1 MSNNRKH
8 SSHSHHNHGD
18 MDHSKH
24 DHNEMEHSQ
33 MDHSKMNH
41 SQMDHSKMNHSQMDH
56 SKMNHS
62 QMDHSKMN
70 HNQMDHSKMNHSA
83 MDHNEMDHGAMG
95 GHAHHHHGS
104 FKEIFLKSLP
114 LGIAILLITP
124 MMDIQLP
131 FQIIF
136 PYADVVAAVLAT
148 ILYIYG
154 GKPFYMGAKD
164 EFNSKAPGMM
174 SLITLGITVSYAYS
188 VYAVAARY
196 VTGEH
201 VMDFFFEF
209 TTLILIMLLGHW
221 IEMKALGEAG
231 DAQKALAE
239 LVPKDAHVV
248 LEDDSIET
256 RPVSELQ
263 IGDVIRVQA
272 GENVPAD
279 GIIIRGESRVNE
291 ALVTGESKPIEKN
304 PGDEV
309 IGGSTNG
316 GGVLYVEIKQTG
328 DKSFISQVQALI
340 SQAQGQSSRAE
351 NLAQK
356 VAGWLFY
363 IAVIVALIALVI
375 WMVIADVPTA
385 VIFTVTTLVIAC
397 PHALGL
403 AIPLVTARS
412 TSLGASRGLL
422 VKDRDAL
429 ELTTK
434 ADVIVLDKTGT
445 LTTGEFKVL
454 DVELFNDK
462 YTKDEIVALLS
473 GIEGGSSHPIA
484 QSIISYAEQQGI
496 RPVSFDSIDV
506 ISGAGVEGQANGHR
520 YQLISQKSYGRN
532 LDMDIPKG
540 ATLSVLVENDEAIG
554 AVALGDEL
562 KPTSKDL
569 IQALKKNKIQPIMA
583 TGDNEKAAQGTAE
596 ILGIDYLA
604 NQSPQDKYELI
615 EKLKAEGK
623 KVIMVGDGVN
633 DAPSLAL
640 ADVGIAVGAGTQV
653 ALDSADVILTQSDP
667 GDIESFIELAQ
678 KTTRKMKE
686 NLVWGAGY
694 NFIAIPIA
702 AGILAPIGITL
713 TPAVGAVLMSLSTVI
728 VAINAMTLKLEPK

>member
-1 MSNNRKH
+1 MRNNKKH

-41 SQMDHSKMNHSQMDH
+41 SAMDHSKMDHSKMNHSQMDH

-62 QMDHSKMN
+62 AMDHS
-70 HNQMDHSKMNHSA
+70 
-83 MDHNEMDHGAMG
+83 EMDHGAMG

-124 MMDIQLP
+124 LMDIQLP

-279 GIIIRGESRVNE
+279 GIIIRGESRLNE
-291 ALVTGESKPIEKN
+291 ALVTGESKPIEKKT
-304 PGDEV
+304 GDEV

-328 DKSFISQVQALI
+328 DKSFISQVQTLI
-340 SQAQGQSSRAE
+340 SQAQSQPSRAE
-351 NLAQK
+351 NVAHK

-363 IAVIVALIALVI
+363 IAVVVALIALVA
-375 WMVIADVPTA
+375 WMIIADLPTA
-385 VIFTVTTLVIAC
+385 VIFTVTALVIAC

-403 AIPLVTARS
+403 AIPLVVSRS

-422 VKDRDAL
+422 VKNREAL

-434 ADVIVLDKTGT
+434 ADVMVLDKTGT

-454 DVELFNDK
+454 DVTVLSDK
-462 YTKDEIVALLS
+462 YSEEEITGLLA
-473 GIEGGSSHPIA
+473 GIEAGSSHPIA
-484 QSIISYAEQQGI
+484 QSIVNHAEAKGI
-496 RPVSFDSIDV
+496 KSVSFDSIEIV
-506 ISGAGVEGQANGHR
+506 SGAGIEGEANGHH
-520 YQLISQKSYGRN
+520 YQLISQKAYGKALR
-532 LDMDIPKG
+532 MDIPKG
-540 ATLSVLVENDEAIG
+540 ATLSILVENNEAIG

-562 KPTSKDL
+562 KETSRNL
-569 IQALKKNKIQPIMA
+569 IEVLKKYGIEPLMA
-583 TGDNEKAAQGTAE
+583 TGDNEEAAQGVAE
-596 ILGIDYLA
+596 VLGIQYQA
-604 NQSPQDKYELI
+604 NQSPEDKY
-615 EKLKAEGK
+615 KLVESMKNQNK
-623 KVIMVGDGVN
+623 TVIMVGDGVN

-640 ADVGIAVGAGTQV
+640 ADVGIAIGAGTQV
-653 ALDSADVILTQSDP
+653 ALDSADIILTQSDP
-667 GDIESFIELAQ
+667 GDIESFIELAN
-678 KTTRKMKE
+678 KTTRKMKQ

-713 TPAVGAVLMSLSTVI
+713 SPAVGAVLMSLSTVI
-728 VAINAMTLKLEPK
+728 VAINAMTLKLDPK

>member
-1 MSNNRKH
+1 MRNNKKH
-8 SSHSHHNHGD
+8 PSHSHHNHGD
-18 MDHSKH
+18 MEHSKH

-33 MDHSKMNH
+33 MYHSAMDHGAMGGHAHHHHGDMEHSKHDHNE
-41 SQMDHSKMNHSQMDH
+41 MDHSE
-56 SKMNHS
+56 
-62 QMDHSKMN
+62 
-70 HNQMDHSKMNHSA
+70 MDHSKMNHSA
-83 MDHNEMDHGAMG
+83 MDHSEMDHGVMG

-124 MMDIQLP
+124 LMDIQLP

-148 ILYIYG
+148 ILYIFG
-154 GKPFYMGAKD
+154 GKPFFMGAKD

-256 RPVSELQ
+256 RPVADLQ
-263 IGDVIRVQA
+263 VGDLIRVQA

-279 GIIIRGESRVNE
+279 GTIQRGESRVNE

-316 GGVLYVEIKQTG
+316 DGVLYVEIKQTG
-328 DKSFISQVQALI
+328 DKSFISQVQTLI
-340 SQAQGQSSRAE
+340 SQAQSQHSRAE

-356 VAGWLFY
+356 VAGLLFY

-429 ELTTK
+429 ELTTN
-434 ADVIVLDKTGT
+434 ADVMVLDKTGT

-520 YQLISQKSYGRN
+520 YQLISQKAYGRN

-540 ATLSVLVENDEAIG
+540 ATISVLVENDEAIG

-583 TGDNEKAAQGTAE
+583 TGDNEKAAQGAAE

-604 NQSPQDKYELI
+604 NQSPQDKYELV

-713 TPAVGAVLMSLSTVI
+713 SPAVAAVLMSLSTVI

>member
-1 MSNNRKH
+1 MRNNKKH

-41 SQMDHSKMNHSQMDH
+41 SAMDHS
-56 SKMNHS
+56 
-62 QMDHSKMN
+62 
-70 HNQMDHSKMNHSA
+70 
-83 MDHNEMDHGAMG
+83 EMDHGAMG

-124 MMDIQLP
+124 LMDIQLP

-291 ALVTGESKPIEKN
+291 ALLTGESKPIEKN
-304 PGDEV
+304 VKDQV

-316 GGVLYVEIKQTG
+316 SGVLYVEVTETG
-328 DKSFISQVQALI
+328 DKSFISQVQTLI
-340 SQAQGQSSRAE
+340 SQAQSQPSRAE
-351 NLAQK
+351 NVAHK
-356 VAGWLFY
+356 VASWLFY
-363 IAVIVALIALVI
+363 IAVVVALIALVA
-375 WMVIADVPTA
+375 WMIIADLPTA

-403 AIPLVTARS
+403 AIPLVVSRS

-422 VKDRDAL
+422 VKNREAL

-434 ADVIVLDKTGT
+434 ADVMVLDKTGT

-454 DVELFNDK
+454 DVTVLSDK
-462 YTKDEIVALLS
+462 YSEEEITGLLA
-473 GIEGGSSHPIA
+473 GIEAGSSHPIA
-484 QSIISYAEQQGI
+484 QSIVNHAEAKGI
-496 RPVSFDSIDV
+496 KSVSFDSIEIV
-506 ISGAGVEGQANGHR
+506 SGAGIEGEANGHH
-520 YQLISQKSYGRN
+520 YQLISQKAYGKALR
-532 LDMDIPKG
+532 MDIPKG
-540 ATLSVLVENDEAIG
+540 ATLSILVENNEAIG

-562 KPTSKDL
+562 KETSRNL
-569 IQALKKNKIQPIMA
+569 IEVLKKYGIEPLMA
-583 TGDNEKAAQGTAE
+583 TGDNEEAAQGVAE
-596 ILGIDYLA
+596 VLGIQYQA
-604 NQSPQDKYELI
+604 NQSPEDKY
-615 EKLKAEGK
+615 KLVESMKNQNK
-623 KVIMVGDGVN
+623 TVIMVGDGVN
-633 DAPSLAL
+633 DAPSLAM
-640 ADVGIAVGAGTQV
+640 ADVGIAIGAGTQV
-653 ALDSADVILTQSDP
+653 ALDSADIILTQSDP
-667 GDIESFIELAQ
+667 GDIESFIELAN
-678 KTTRKMKE
+678 KTTRKMKQ

-702 AGILAPIGITL
+702 AGLLAPIGITL
-713 TPAVGAVLMSLSTVI
+713 GPAFGAVLMSLSTVI
-728 VAINAMTLKLEPK
+728 VAINAMLLRLDPK

>member
-1 MSNNRKH
+1 MRNNKKH

-41 SQMDHSKMNHSQMDH
+41 SAMDHS
-56 SKMNHS
+56 
-62 QMDHSKMN
+62 
-70 HNQMDHSKMNHSA
+70 
-83 MDHNEMDHGAMG
+83 EMDHGAMG

-104 FKEIFLKSLP
+104 FKDIFLKSLP

-124 MMDIQLP
+124 LMDIQLP

-209 TTLILIMLLGHW
+209 ATLLLIMLLGHW

-239 LVPKDAHVV
+239 LLPKDAHVV

-256 RPVSELQ
+256 RPVSDLQ
-263 IGDVIRVQA
+263 VGDVIRVQA

-291 ALVTGESKPIEKN
+291 ALLTGESKPIEKN
-304 PGDEV
+304 VKDQV

-316 GGVLYVEIKQTG
+316 SGVLYVEVTETG
-328 DKSFISQVQALI
+328 DKSFISQVQSLI
-340 SQAQGQSSRAE
+340 SQAQSQPSRAE
-351 NLAQK
+351 NVAHK

-363 IAVIVALIALVI
+363 IAVVVALIALLI
-375 WMVIADVPTA
+375 WTIIADLPTA

-403 AIPLVTARS
+403 AIPLVVSRS

-422 VKDRDAL
+422 VKNREAL

-434 ADVIVLDKTGT
+434 ADVMVLDKTGT

-454 DVELFNDK
+454 DVTVLSDK
-462 YTKDEIVALLS
+462 YSEEEITGLLA
-473 GIEGGSSHPIA
+473 GIEAGSSHPIA
-484 QSIISYAEQQGI
+484 QSIVNHAEAKGI
-496 RPVSFDSIDV
+496 KSVSFDSIEIV
-506 ISGAGVEGQANGHR
+506 SGAGIEGEANGHH
-520 YQLISQKSYGRN
+520 YQLISQKAYGKALR
-532 LDMDIPKG
+532 MDIPKG
-540 ATLSVLVENDEAIG
+540 ATLSILVENNEAIG

-562 KPTSKDL
+562 KETSRNL
-569 IQALKKNKIQPIMA
+569 IEVLKKYGIEPLMA
-583 TGDNEKAAQGTAE
+583 TGDNEEAAQGVAE
-596 ILGIDYLA
+596 VLGIQYQA
-604 NQSPQDKYELI
+604 NQSPEDKY
-615 EKLKAEGK
+615 KLVESMKNQNK
-623 KVIMVGDGVN
+623 TVIMVGDGVN

-640 ADVGIAVGAGTQV
+640 ADVGIAIGAGTQV
-653 ALDSADVILTQSDP
+653 ALDSADIILTQSDP
-667 GDIESFIELAQ
+667 GDIESFIELAN
-678 KTTRKMKE
+678 KTTRKMKQ

-702 AGILAPIGITL
+702 AGLLAPIGITL
-713 TPAVGAVLMSLSTVI
+713 GPAFGAVLMSLSTVI
-728 VAINAMTLKLEPK
+728 VAINAMLLKLDPK

>member
-1 MSNNRKH
+1 MNNKQQNGSNKPTDH
-8 SSHSHHNHGD
+8 SK
-18 MDHSKH
+18 MDHSAM
-24 DHNEMEHSQ
+24 DHSQ
-33 MDHSKMNH
+33 MDHSKMDH
-41 SQMDHSKMNHSQMDH
+41 SQMDHSKMDHSQMDH
-56 SKMNHS
+56 SKM
-62 QMDHSKMN
+62 DHSKM
-70 HNQMDHSKMNHSA
+70 DHS
-83 MDHNEMDHGAMG
+83 EMDHGAMG

-124 MMDIQLP
+124 LMDIQLP

-209 TTLILIMLLGHW
+209 TTLLLIMLLGHW

-263 IGDVIRVQA
+263 VGDVIRVQA

-291 ALVTGESKPIEKN
+291 ALLTGESKPIEKN
-304 PGDEV
+304 VKDQV

-316 GGVLYVEIKQTG
+316 SGVLYVEVTETG
-328 DKSFISQVQALI
+328 DKSFISQVQTLI
-340 SQAQGQSSRAE
+340 SQAQSQPSRAE
-351 NLAQK
+351 NVAHK
-356 VAGWLFY
+356 VAGLLFY
-363 IAVIVALIALVI
+363 IAVVVALIALLI
-375 WMVIADVPTA
+375 WTIIADLPTA

-403 AIPLVTARS
+403 AIPLVVSRS

-422 VKDRDAL
+422 VKNREAL

-434 ADVIVLDKTGT
+434 ADVMVLDKTGT

-454 DVELFNDK
+454 DVTVLSDK
-462 YTKDEIVALLS
+462 YSEEEITGLLA
-473 GIEGGSSHPIA
+473 GIEAGSSHPIA
-484 QSIISYAEQQGI
+484 QSIVNHAEAKGI
-496 RPVSFDSIDV
+496 KSVSFDSIEIV
-506 ISGAGVEGQANGHR
+506 SGAGIEGEANGHH
-520 YQLISQKSYGRN
+520 YQLISQKAYGKALR
-532 LDMDIPKG
+532 MDIPKG
-540 ATLSVLVENDEAIG
+540 ATLSILVENNEAIG

-562 KPTSKDL
+562 KETSRNL
-569 IQALKKNKIQPIMA
+569 IEVLKKYGIEPLMA
-583 TGDNEKAAQGTAE
+583 TGDNEEAAQGVAE
-596 ILGIDYLA
+596 VLGIQYQA
-604 NQSPQDKYELI
+604 NQSPEDKY
-615 EKLKAEGK
+615 KLVESMKNQNK
-623 KVIMVGDGVN
+623 TVIMVGDGVN

-640 ADVGIAVGAGTQV
+640 ADVGIAIGAGTQV
-653 ALDSADVILTQSDP
+653 ALDSADIILTQSDP
-667 GDIESFIELAQ
+667 GDIESFIELAN
-678 KTTRKMKE
+678 KTTRKMKQ

-702 AGILAPIGITL
+702 AGLLAPIGITL
-713 TPAVGAVLMSLSTVI
+713 GPAFGAVLMSLSTVI
-728 VAINAMTLKLEPK
+728 VAINAMLLKLDPK

>member
-1 MSNNRKH
+1 MNNKQQNGSNKPTDH
-8 SSHSHHNHGD
+8 SK
-18 MDHSKH
+18 MDHSKM
-24 DHNEMEHSQ
+24 DHSQ
-33 MDHSKMNH
+33 MDHSKMDHSKMDHSKMDH
-41 SQMDHSKMNHSQMDH
+41 SQMDHSKMDH
-56 SKMNHS
+56 S
-62 QMDHSKMN
+62 
-70 HNQMDHSKMNHSA
+70 
-83 MDHNEMDHGAMG
+83 EMDHGAMG

-124 MMDIQLP
+124 LMDIQLP

-209 TTLILIMLLGHW
+209 TTLLLIMLLGHW

-263 IGDVIRVQA
+263 VGDVIRVQA

-291 ALVTGESKPIEKN
+291 ALLTGESKPIEKN
-304 PGDEV
+304 VKDQV

-316 GGVLYVEIKQTG
+316 SGVLYVEVTETG
-328 DKSFISQVQALI
+328 DKSFISQVQSLI
-340 SQAQGQSSRAE
+340 SQAQSQPSRAE
-351 NLAQK
+351 NVAHK
-356 VAGWLFY
+356 VAGLLFY
-363 IAVIVALIALVI
+363 IAVVVALIALLI
-375 WMVIADVPTA
+375 WTIIADLPTA

-403 AIPLVTARS
+403 AIPLVVSRS

-422 VKDRDAL
+422 VKNREAL

-434 ADVIVLDKTGT
+434 ADVMVLDKTGT

-454 DVELFNDK
+454 DVTVLSDK
-462 YTKDEIVALLS
+462 YSEEEITGLLA
-473 GIEGGSSHPIA
+473 GIEAGSSHPIA
-484 QSIISYAEQQGI
+484 QSIVNHAEAKGI
-496 RPVSFDSIDV
+496 KSVSFDSIEIV
-506 ISGAGVEGQANGHR
+506 SGAGIEGEANGHH
-520 YQLISQKSYGRN
+520 YQLISQKAYGKALR
-532 LDMDIPKG
+532 MDIPKG
-540 ATLSVLVENDEAIG
+540 ATLSILVENNEAIG

-562 KPTSKDL
+562 KETSRNL
-569 IQALKKNKIQPIMA
+569 IEVLKKYGIEPLMA
-583 TGDNEKAAQGTAE
+583 TGDNEEAAQGVAE
-596 ILGIDYLA
+596 VLGIQYQA
-604 NQSPQDKYELI
+604 NQSPEDKY
-615 EKLKAEGK
+615 KLVESMKNQNK
-623 KVIMVGDGVN
+623 TVIMVGDGVN

-640 ADVGIAVGAGTQV
+640 ADVGIAIGAGTQV
-653 ALDSADVILTQSDP
+653 ALDSADIILTQSDP
-667 GDIESFIELAQ
+667 GDIESFIELAN
-678 KTTRKMKE
+678 KTTRKMKQ

-702 AGILAPIGITL
+702 AGLLAPIGITL
-713 TPAVGAVLMSLSTVI
+713 GPAFGAVLMSLSTVI
-728 VAINAMTLKLEPK
+728 VAINAMLLKLDPK

>member
-1 MSNNRKH
+1 
-8 SSHSHHNHGD
+8 
-18 MDHSKH
+18 MDHS
-24 DHNEMEHSQ
+24 
-33 MDHSKMNH
+33 
-41 SQMDHSKMNHSQMDH
+41 
-56 SKMNHS
+56 
-62 QMDHSKMN
+62 
-70 HNQMDHSKMNHSA
+70 
-83 MDHNEMDHGAMG
+83 EMDHGAMG

-124 MMDIQLP
+124 LMDIQLP

-291 ALVTGESKPIEKN
+291 ALVTGESKPIEKK

-328 DKSFISQVQALI
+328 DKSFISQVQTLI
-340 SQAQGQSSRAE
+340 SQAQSQPSRAE
-351 NLAQK
+351 NVAHK

-363 IAVIVALIALVI
+363 IAVVVALIALVA
-375 WMVIADVPTA
+375 WMIIADLPTA
-385 VIFTVTTLVIAC
+385 VIFTVTALVIAC

-403 AIPLVTARS
+403 AIPLVVSRS

-422 VKDRDAL
+422 VKNREAL

-434 ADVIVLDKTGT
+434 ADVMVLDKTGT

-454 DVELFNDK
+454 DVTVLSDK
-462 YTKDEIVALLS
+462 YSEEEITGLLA
-473 GIEGGSSHPIA
+473 GIEAGSSHPIA
-484 QSIISYAEQQGI
+484 QSIVNHAEAKGI
-496 RPVSFDSIDV
+496 KSVSFDSIEIV
-506 ISGAGVEGQANGHR
+506 SGAGIEGEANGHH
-520 YQLISQKSYGRN
+520 YQLISQKAYGKALR
-532 LDMDIPKG
+532 MDIPKG
-540 ATLSVLVENDEAIG
+540 ATLSILVENNEAIG

-562 KPTSKDL
+562 KETSRNL
-569 IQALKKNKIQPIMA
+569 IEVLKKYGIEPLMA
-583 TGDNEKAAQGTAE
+583 TGDNEEAAQGVAE
-596 ILGIDYLA
+596 VLGIQYQA
-604 NQSPQDKYELI
+604 NQSPEDKY
-615 EKLKAEGK
+615 KLVESMKNQNK
-623 KVIMVGDGVN
+623 TVIMVGDGVN

-640 ADVGIAVGAGTQV
+640 ADVGIAIGAGTQV
-653 ALDSADVILTQSDP
+653 ALDSADIILTQSDP
-667 GDIESFIELAQ
+667 GDIESFIELAN
-678 KTTRKMKE
+678 KTTRKMKQ

-713 TPAVGAVLMSLSTVI
+713 SPAVGAVLMSLSTVI

>member
-1 MSNNRKH
+1 MRNNKKH

-33 MDHSKMNH
+33 MDHSN
-41 SQMDHSKMNHSQMDH
+41 MDHS
-56 SKMNHS
+56 
-62 QMDHSKMN
+62 
-70 HNQMDHSKMNHSA
+70 
-83 MDHNEMDHGAMG
+83 EMDHGAMG

-164 EFNSKAPGMM
+164 EFNSKALGMM

-188 VYAVAARY
+188 LYAVAARY

-291 ALVTGESKPIEKN
+291 ALVTGESKPIEKK

-328 DKSFISQVQALI
+328 DKSFISQVQTLI
-340 SQAQGQSSRAE
+340 SQAQSQPSRAE
-351 NLAQK
+351 NVAHK
-356 VAGWLFY
+356 VASWLFY
-363 IAVIVALIALVI
+363 IAVVVALIALVA
-375 WMVIADVPTA
+375 WMIIADLPTA
-385 VIFTVTTLVIAC
+385 VIFTVTALVIAC

-403 AIPLVTARS
+403 AIPLVVSRS

-422 VKDRDAL
+422 VKNREAL

-434 ADVIVLDKTGT
+434 ADVMVLDKTGT

-454 DVELFNDK
+454 DVTVLSDK
-462 YTKDEIVALLS
+462 YSEEEITGLLA
-473 GIEGGSSHPIA
+473 GIEAGSSHPIA
-484 QSIISYAEQQGI
+484 QSIVNHAEAKGI
-496 RPVSFDSIDV
+496 KSVSFDSIEIV
-506 ISGAGVEGQANGHR
+506 SGAGIEGEANGHH
-520 YQLISQKSYGRN
+520 YQLISQKTYGKALR
-532 LDMDIPKG
+532 MDIPKG
-540 ATLSVLVENDEAIG
+540 ATLSILVENNEAIG

-562 KPTSKDL
+562 KETSRNL
-569 IQALKKNKIQPIMA
+569 IEVLKKYGIEPLMA
-583 TGDNEKAAQGTAE
+583 TGDNEEAAQGVAE
-596 ILGIDYLA
+596 VLGIQYQA
-604 NQSPQDKYELI
+604 NQSPEDKY
-615 EKLKAEGK
+615 KLVESMKNQNK
-623 KVIMVGDGVN
+623 TVIMVGDGVN

-640 ADVGIAVGAGTQV
+640 ADVGIAIGAGTQV
-653 ALDSADVILTQSDP
+653 ALDSADIILTQSDP
-667 GDIESFIELAQ
+667 GDIESFIELAN
-678 KTTRKMKE
+678 KTTRKMKQ

-702 AGILAPIGITL
+702 AGLLAPIGITL
-713 TPAVGAVLMSLSTVI
+713 GPAFGAVLMSLSTVI

>member
-1 MSNNRKH
+1 MRNNKKH

-41 SQMDHSKMNHSQMDH
+41 SAMDHS
-56 SKMNHS
+56 
-62 QMDHSKMN
+62 
-70 HNQMDHSKMNHSA
+70 
-83 MDHNEMDHGAMG
+83 EMDHGAMG

-124 MMDIQLP
+124 LMDIQLP

-209 TTLILIMLLGHW
+209 TTLLLIMLLGHW

-263 IGDVIRVQA
+263 VGDVIRVQA

-291 ALVTGESKPIEKN
+291 ALLTGESKPIEKN
-304 PGDEV
+304 VKDQV

-316 GGVLYVEIKQTG
+316 SGVLYVEVTETG
-328 DKSFISQVQALI
+328 DKSFISQVQSLI
-340 SQAQGQSSRAE
+340 SQAQSQPSRAE
-351 NLAQK
+351 NVAHK
-356 VAGWLFY
+356 VAGLLFY
-363 IAVIVALIALVI
+363 IAVVVALIALLI
-375 WMVIADVPTA
+375 WTIIADLPTA

-403 AIPLVTARS
+403 AIPLVVSRS

-422 VKDRDAL
+422 VKNREAL

-434 ADVIVLDKTGT
+434 ADVMVLDKTGT

-454 DVELFNDK
+454 DVTVLSDK
-462 YTKDEIVALLS
+462 YSEEEITGLLA
-473 GIEGGSSHPIA
+473 GIEAGSSHPIA
-484 QSIISYAEQQGI
+484 QSIVNHAEAKGI
-496 RPVSFDSIDV
+496 KSVSFDSIEIV
-506 ISGAGVEGQANGHR
+506 SGAGIEGEANGHH
-520 YQLISQKSYGRN
+520 YQLISQKAYGKALR
-532 LDMDIPKG
+532 MDIPKG
-540 ATLSVLVENDEAIG
+540 ATLSILVENNEAIG

-562 KPTSKDL
+562 KETSRNL
-569 IQALKKNKIQPIMA
+569 IEVLKKYGIEPLMA
-583 TGDNEKAAQGTAE
+583 TGDNEEAAQGVAE
-596 ILGIDYLA
+596 VLGIQYQA
-604 NQSPQDKYELI
+604 NQSPEDKY
-615 EKLKAEGK
+615 KLVESMKNQNK
-623 KVIMVGDGVN
+623 TVIMVGDGVN

-640 ADVGIAVGAGTQV
+640 ADVGIAIGAGTQV
-653 ALDSADVILTQSDP
+653 ALDSADIILTQSDP
-667 GDIESFIELAQ
+667 GDIESFIELAN
-678 KTTRKMKE
+678 KTTRKMKQ

-702 AGILAPIGITL
+702 AGLLAPIGITL
-713 TPAVGAVLMSLSTVI
+713 GPAFGAVLMSLSTVI
-728 VAINAMTLKLEPK
+728 VAINAMLLKLDPK

>member
-1 MSNNRKH
+1 MRNNKKH

-18 MDHSKH
+18 IDHSKH

-33 MDHSKMNH
+33 MDHSN
-41 SQMDHSKMNHSQMDH
+41 MDHS
-56 SKMNHS
+56 
-62 QMDHSKMN
+62 
-70 HNQMDHSKMNHSA
+70 
-83 MDHNEMDHGAMG
+83 EMDHGAMG

-148 ILYIYG
+148 ILYIFG

-291 ALVTGESKPIEKN
+291 ALVTGESKPIEKKT
-304 PGDEV
+304 GDEV

-328 DKSFISQVQALI
+328 DQSFISQVQTLI
-340 SQAQGQSSRAE
+340 SQAQSQPSRAE
-351 NLAQK
+351 NVAQK
-356 VAGWLFY
+356 VASWLFY
-363 IAVIVALIALVI
+363 IAVVVALIALLI
-375 WMVIADVPTA
+375 WTIIADLPTA
-385 VIFTVTTLVIAC
+385 VIFTVTALVIAC

-403 AIPLVTARS
+403 AIPLVVSRS

-422 VKDRDAL
+422 VKNREAL

-434 ADVIVLDKTGT
+434 ADVMVLDKTGT

-454 DVELFNDK
+454 DVTVLSDK
-462 YTKDEIVALLS
+462 YSEEEITGLLA
-473 GIEGGSSHPIA
+473 GIEAGSSHPIA
-484 QSIISYAEQQGI
+484 QSIVNHAEAKGI
-496 RPVSFDSIDV
+496 KSVSFDSIEIV
-506 ISGAGVEGQANGHR
+506 SGAGIEGEANGHH
-520 YQLISQKSYGRN
+520 YQLISQKAYGKALR
-532 LDMDIPKG
+532 MDIPKG
-540 ATLSVLVENDEAIG
+540 ATLSILVENNEAIG

-562 KPTSKDL
+562 KETSRNL
-569 IQALKKNKIQPIMA
+569 IEVQKKYGIEPLMA
-583 TGDNEKAAQGTAE
+583 TGDNEEAAQGVAE
-596 ILGIDYLA
+596 VLGIQYQA
-604 NQSPQDKYELI
+604 NQSPEDKY
-615 EKLKAEGK
+615 KLVESMKNQNK
-623 KVIMVGDGVN
+623 TVIMVGDGVN

-640 ADVGIAVGAGTQV
+640 ADVGIAIGAGTQV
-653 ALDSADVILTQSDP
+653 ALDSADIILTQSDP
-667 GDIESFIELAQ
+667 GDIESFIELAN
-678 KTTRKMKE
+678 KTTRKMKQ

-702 AGILAPIGITL
+702 AGLLAPIGITL
-713 TPAVGAVLMSLSTVI
+713 GPAFGAVLMSLSTVI